1 MKDYVSVTN
10 AIGLSIDAM
19 RRCDD
24 YNDTKI
30 VSTFMIVLDSII
42 NSPSEIISLRNPL
55 KLSIVLTT
63 LITSDFTIRYPR
75 YYNYNTG
82 KIACAVGF
90 YCFMK
95 ELETNVSALNLPT
108 IIVLLH
114 DGRHFMAELFEE
126 YMNSRVRSPYNPLD
140 VFCTMEASSKKY
152 AIVKGLE
159 YLMHK
164 TYNEYNLY
172 DENLSEWKYDLSL
185 EIKQI
190 EKVAETNDFFDYAK
204 KLYGYLDTKFK
215 SNQPFVFDE

>member
-1 MKDYVSVTN
+1 MKDSISVSS
-10 AIGLSIDAM
+10 AIELSIDAM

-30 VSTFMIVLDSII
+30 VSTFMILLDSII
-42 NSPSEIISLRNPL
+42 TSPSEITSLRGPL
-55 KLSIVLTT
+55 KLSIVLTS
-63 LITSDFTIRYPR
+63 LVTSGFTQRYPR

-95 ELETNVSALNLPT
+95 QLETNVSALNLPT

-114 DGRHFMAELFEE
+114 DGRYYMAELFEE
-126 YMNSRVRSPYNPLD
+126 YMNSKVKSPYNPLD
-140 VFCTMEASSKKY
+140 IDCFNSSSSKKY

-164 TYNEYNLY
+164 TYNDYSLFDDNF
-172 DENLSEWKYDLSL
+172 SEWKSNLSF

-190 EKVAETNDFFDYAK
+190 AKNAETDDFFDYAK
-204 KLYGYLDTKFK
+204 KLYGYLDTKFR
-215 SNQPFVFDE
+215 SNQPFRFDE